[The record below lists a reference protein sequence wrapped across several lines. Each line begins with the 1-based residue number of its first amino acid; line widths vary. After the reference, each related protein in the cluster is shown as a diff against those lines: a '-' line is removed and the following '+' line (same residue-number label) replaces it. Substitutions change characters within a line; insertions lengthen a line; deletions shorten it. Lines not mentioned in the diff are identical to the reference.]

1 MRDVASRVVD
11 VIRID
16 AIWLA
21 AEPVDMRAGFDT
33 LLARV
38 VKVFGSAQP
47 HHAYLFCNRRANRLK
62 VLTHDGI
69 GIWLAARRLHEGHFV
84 WTQGL
89 LPQRIPL
96 SSEQLDAL
104 VLGLPW
110 QRVGAA
116 GTITVL

>member
-1 MRDVASRVVD
+1 M
-11 VIRID
+11 IRID
-16 AIWLA
+16 AVWLA

-47 HHAYLFCNRRANRLK
+47 HHAYLFANRRANRLK

-69 GIWLAARRLHEGHFV
+69 GIWLAARRLNEGHFV
-84 WTQGL
+84 WTNSHL
-89 LPQRIPL
+89 HQRVRL
-96 SSEQLDAL
+96 STEQLDAL

-116 GTITVL
+116 GAITVV